1 MRFQRVQ
8 ARKEPSMMG
17 HASLMLS
24 LEAGAGLLQV
34 QGQSGLH
41 RELKANQGYRVRPC
55 LKLTN
60 KNTARDSDVRV
71 GK

>member
-1 MRFQRVQ
+1 
-8 ARKEPSMMG
+8 
-17 HASLMLS
+17 MLS

-41 RELKANQGYRVRPC
+41 RESEANQGYRVRPC